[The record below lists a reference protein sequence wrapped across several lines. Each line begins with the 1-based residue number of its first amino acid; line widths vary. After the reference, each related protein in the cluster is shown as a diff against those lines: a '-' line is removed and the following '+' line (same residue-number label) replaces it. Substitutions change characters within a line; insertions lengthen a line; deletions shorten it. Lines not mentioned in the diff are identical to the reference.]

1 MSCMNFTLVTRQGCS
16 TFSLAYQRVFAI
28 GYAGRNMEKTM
39 EHIRELERD
48 LGVPAPQKIPTIFQ
62 CGNYVLTQEHDL
74 AVIGPKTCGEVE
86 YVIVDRKS
94 VV

>member
-48 LGVPAPQKIPTIFQ
+48 LGVPAPQKIPTIFPVS
-62 CGNYVLTQEHDL
+62 YTHLRAHE
-74 AVIGPKTCGEVE
+74 P
-86 YVIVDRKS
+86 
-94 VV
+94 

>member
-16 TFSLAYQRVFAI
+16 TFSLAYQLVFAI

-48 LGVPAPQKIPTIFQ
+48 LGVPAP
-62 CGNYVLTQEHDL
+62 
-74 AVIGPKTCGEVE
+74 
-86 YVIVDRKS
+86 RKS
-94 VV
+94 PPSSSAGTMS